1 MGKKILM
8 GIKNAY
14 CVESKDISMDDKF
27 VYLDKCGHEYSI
39 GIIDDFHPTLSQ

>member
-1 MGKKILM
+1 M

-39 GIIDDFHPTLSQ
+39 GIIDDFHLTLKSIDESMF